1 MLFSRALKTLPELLE
16 GCLQNDRKCQE
27 LLYRQF
33 YGYAMGVCMRYVPVR
48 EEALEVVNDGFL
60 KIFQKVQMYDAEK
73 PFKIWLRRIMIN
85 TALDHYR
92 QNVKYQNHTDLS
104 VAENVI
110 AASESDNAYSKLA
123 HEDLIEL
130 IQQLTPAYRTVFN
143 LYVIDGFSHEEIAQ
157 KLGISE
163 GTSKSNLARARE
175 NLRVM
180 LAKKKSDEYAR
191 GLTG

>member
-27 LLYRQF
+27 LLYKQF
-33 YGYAMGVCMRYVPVR
+33 YGYAVGVCMRYVPNR
-48 EEALEVVNDGFL
+48 EEAVEVVNDGFL
-60 KIFQKVQMYDAEK
+60 KVFQNVQKYDAEK
-73 PFKIWLRRIMIN
+73 PFKIWMRRIMIN

-92 QNVKYQNHTDLS
+92 QNVKHQNNTDLS
-104 VAENVI
+104 VAENTI
-110 AASESDNAYSKLA
+110 AASDSDNIYNTLA

-143 LYVIDGFSHEEIAQ
+143 LYVIDGYSHEEISRQ
-157 KLGISE
+157 LGISE

-180 LAKKKSDEYAR
+180 LSKKKSNEYAR
-191 GLTG
+191 VSR

>member
-27 LLYRQF
+27 LLYKQF
-33 YGYAMGVCMRYVPVR
+33 YGYAMGVCMRYVPNR
-48 EEALEVVNDGFL
+48 EEAVEVVNDGFL
-60 KIFQKVQMYDAEK
+60 KIFQKVQKYDTEK

-92 QNVKYQNHTDLS
+92 QNVKHQNNTDLS
-104 VAENVI
+104 VAENTV
-110 AASESDNAYSKLA
+110 AAPDSDNIFNTLA

-143 LYVIDGFSHEEIAQ
+143 LYVIDGYSHEEISRQ
-157 KLGISE
+157 LGISE

-180 LAKKKSDEYAR
+180 LSKKKSNEYAR
-191 GLTG
+191 VSR

>member
-16 GCLQNDRKCQE
+16 GCLKNDRKCQE
-27 LLYRQF
+27 LLYKQF
-33 YGYAMGVCMRYVPVR
+33 YGYAMGVCMRYVPNR

-92 QNVKYQNHTDLS
+92 QNVKFQHNTDLS
-104 VAENVI
+104 VAENTI
-110 AASESDNAYSKLA
+110 AAADSDNVYSTLA

-130 IQQLTPAYRTVFN
+130 IQQLTPSYRTVFN
-143 LYVIDGFSHEEIAQ
+143 LYVIDGYSHEEIAQ
-157 KLGISE
+157 RLGISE

-180 LAKKKSDEYAR
+180 LSKKKSNEYAR
-191 GLTG
+191 VPR

>member
-27 LLYRQF
+27 LLYKQF
-33 YGYAMGVCMRYVPVR
+33 YGYAMGVCMRYVPNR

-60 KIFQKVQMYDAEK
+60 KVFQKVQKYDAEK

-104 VAENVI
+104 VAENTM
-110 AASESDNAYSKLA
+110 AAPDGDNAFSTLA

-130 IQQLTPAYRTVFN
+130 IQQLTPSYRTVFN
-143 LYVIDGFSHEEIAQ
+143 LYVIDGYSHEEISRQ
-157 KLGISE
+157 LGISE

-180 LAKKKSDEYAR
+180 LSKKKSNEYAR
-191 GLTG
+191 VSR

>member
-16 GCLQNDRKCQE
+16 GCLKNDRKCQE
-27 LLYRQF
+27 LLYKQF
-33 YGYAMGVCMRYVPVR
+33 YGYAMGVCMRYVPNR

-92 QNVKYQNHTDLS
+92 QNVKFQHNTDLS
-104 VAENVI
+104 VAENTV
-110 AASESDNAYSKLA
+110 AVADSDNIYSTLA

-130 IQQLTPAYRTVFN
+130 IQQLTPSYRTVFN
-143 LYVIDGFSHEEIAQ
+143 LYVIDGYSHEEIAQ
-157 KLGISE
+157 RLGISE

-180 LAKKKSDEYAR
+180 LSKKKSNEYAR
-191 GLTG
+191 VPR

>member
-16 GCLQNDRKCQE
+16 GCLKNDRKCQE
-27 LLYRQF
+27 LLYKQF
-33 YGYAMGVCMRYVPVR
+33 YGYAMGVCMRYVPNR

-92 QNVKYQNHTDLS
+92 QNVKFQHNTDLS
-104 VAENVI
+104 VAENTI
-110 AASESDNAYSKLA
+110 AAADSDNIYSTLA

-130 IQQLTPAYRTVFN
+130 IQQLTPSYRTVFN
-143 LYVIDGFSHEEIAQ
+143 LYVIDGYSHEEIAQ
-157 KLGISE
+157 RLGISE

-180 LAKKKSDEYAR
+180 LSKKKSNEYAR
-191 GLTG
+191 VPR

>member
-16 GCLQNDRKCQE
+16 GCLKNDRKCQE
-27 LLYRQF
+27 LLYKQF
-33 YGYAMGVCMRYVPVR
+33 YGYAMGVCMRYVPNR

-73 PFKIWLRRIMIN
+73 PFRIWLRRIMIN

-92 QNVKYQNHTDLS
+92 QNVKFQHNTDLS
-104 VAENVI
+104 VAENTV
-110 AASESDNAYSKLA
+110 AAADSDNIYSTLA

-130 IQQLTPAYRTVFN
+130 IQQLTPSYRTVFN
-143 LYVIDGFSHEEIAQ
+143 LYVIDGYSHEEIAQ
-157 KLGISE
+157 RLGISE

-180 LAKKKSDEYAR
+180 LSKKKSNEYAR
-191 GLTG
+191 VPR

>member
-16 GCLQNDRKCQE
+16 GCLKNDRKCQE
-27 LLYRQF
+27 LLYKQF
-33 YGYAMGVCMRYVPVR
+33 YGYAMGVCMRYVPNR

-92 QNVKYQNHTDLS
+92 QNVKFQHNTDLG
-104 VAENVI
+104 VAENTV
-110 AASESDNAYSKLA
+110 AAADSDNIYSTLA

-130 IQQLTPAYRTVFN
+130 IQQLTPSYRTVFN
-143 LYVIDGFSHEEIAQ
+143 LYVIDGYSHEEIAQ
-157 KLGISE
+157 RLGISE

-180 LAKKKSDEYAR
+180 LSKKKSNEYAR
-191 GLTG
+191 VPR

>member
-27 LLYRQF
+27 LLYKQF
-33 YGYAMGVCMRYVPVR
+33 YGYAMGVCMRYVPNR

-60 KIFQKVQMYDAEK
+60 KIFQKVQKYDAEK

-104 VAENVI
+104 VAENTV
-110 AASESDNAYSKLA
+110 AASDGDNAYSQLA

-143 LYVIDGFSHEEIAQ
+143 LYVIDGYSHEEIARQ
-157 KLGISE
+157 LGISE

-180 LAKKKSDEYAR
+180 LSKKKSNEYAR
-191 GLTG
+191 VSGR

>member
-27 LLYRQF
+27 LLYKQF
-33 YGYAMGVCMRYVPVR
+33 YGYAMGVCMRYVPNR
-48 EEALEVVNDGFL
+48 EEAVEVVNDGFL
-60 KIFQKVQMYDAEK
+60 KIFQKVQKYDAEK

-92 QNVKYQNHTDLS
+92 QNIKYQNNTDLTA
-104 VAENVI
+104 AENTI
-110 AASESDNAYSKLA
+110 AATDTDNVYNSLA

-143 LYVIDGFSHEEIAQ
+143 LYVIDGYSHEEISRQ
-157 KLGISE
+157 LDISE

-180 LAKKKSDEYAR
+180 LSKKKSNEYAR
-191 GLTG
+191 ASR

>member
-16 GCLQNDRKCQE
+16 GCLKNDRKCQE
-27 LLYRQF
+27 LLYKQF
-33 YGYAMGVCMRYVPVR
+33 YGFAMGVCMRYVPNR

-92 QNVKYQNHTDLS
+92 QNAKFQHNTDLS
-104 VAENVI
+104 VAENTL
-110 AASESDNAYSKLA
+110 ASTDSDNVYSTLA

-130 IQQLTPAYRTVFN
+130 IQQLTPSYRTVFN
-143 LYVIDGFSHEEIAQ
+143 LYVIDGYSHEEIAQ
-157 KLGISE
+157 RLGISE

-180 LAKKKSDEYAR
+180 LSKKKSNEYAR
-191 GLTG
+191 VPR